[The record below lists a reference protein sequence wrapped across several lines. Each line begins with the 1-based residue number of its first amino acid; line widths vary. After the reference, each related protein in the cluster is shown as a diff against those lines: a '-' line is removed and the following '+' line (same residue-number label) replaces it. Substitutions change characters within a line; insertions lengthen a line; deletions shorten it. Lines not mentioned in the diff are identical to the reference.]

1 MGIRGNWRTLACA
14 TTALCGVPAI
24 ALAQNAPAP
33 APAPPAQAEPA
44 AAQAAVTTVDD
55 IIVTARRREERLQ
68 DVPLAVTAIAPKAL
82 ERANITNVAGL
93 RTQAPALIIVPGAG
107 ANKNT
112 PTFAIRGQSQQ
123 ELTILADPSV
133 SLYIGDIVAPR
144 SQGANGGLF
153 DLASVQVLKG
163 PQGTLFGRNSTG
175 GIVQLIPNAPTDEA
189 GGSFGVTVGNF
200 GTLNTEAIVNM
211 PLGDKLAA
219 RLAVVSNTDDGYLY
233 DVSLGRNINYTD
245 NQALRFSL
253 KWDPNE
259 ALTNTL
265 VIDAYHSNEGG
276 AGSYVRAVNP
286 NGVFNSAP
294 ARTPRNYPTLQEMLA
309 EQQARGTR
317 KTASGTPAFS
327 KVDTVTVANSTVYD
341 LGDHISIKNIFG
353 YRDVSSHSYED
364 TDGLPIPLLEIER
377 NFDQHQFSDELQ
389 ILGQSGNLNWI
400 AGAYYFHEKGSD
412 QGASVTG
419 AVDFGT
425 VQPTSVFAYPG
436 WANTWVKAENTSY
449 AVFAQGTYAFE
460 AVPGLSLT
468 AGVRGNWDKREA
480 NILSRTATACR
491 FTTDE
496 DHNPATAET
505 RPTLANCDL
514 PLSVKYSEPTYNL
527 SLDYKFG
534 DNKLVYVAHRHG
546 YRTGGFGAR
555 ASTEAGLRRTFE
567 PEIVDDIEVG
577 VKADWRFNGVF
588 LRTNLAVYDSQYKDI
603 QRLLQDNTVIPITT
617 VTANAQKAQVQGGEF
632 EFLFRPV
639 PNFELSGFWSYADAK
654 FKEFIDPN
662 GVNLSATAFSRTPK
676 NTYSLSARFT
686 PDIPENIG
694 SELSFGVSYFH
705 SDGFVDN
712 DGAAATQF
720 TPAYELVNLNAELRD
735 VAGTKVSIGLYV
747 NNLLNEK
754 YDFAMLDVFSS
765 LGFSARTPGD
775 PRTYGVKLKYTF

>member
-1 MGIRGNWRTLACA
+1 MSIRGNWRALACV
-14 TTALCGVPAI
+14 TTALCSLPAI
-24 ALAQNAPAP
+24 ALARETPAQGAQGAPAP
-33 APAPPAQAEPA
+33 APEQVA
-44 AAQAAVTTVDD
+44 TTLDD

-68 DVPLAVTAIAPKAL
+68 DVPLAVTAVTPKAL
-82 ERANITNVAGL
+82 ERANITSVSGL

-107 ANKNT
+107 ANKST

-144 SQGANGGLF
+144 SQGSNGGLF

-175 GIVQLIPNAPTDEA
+175 GIVQLIPNAPTSEA
-189 GGSFGVTVGNF
+189 GGSVGVTVGNF
-200 GTLNTEAIVNM
+200 GTVNTEAVINM

-233 DVSLGRNINYTD
+233 DVALGRNVNYTD
-245 NQALRFSL
+245 NKALRFSL
-253 KWDPNE
+253 KWDPTD
-259 ALTNTL
+259 ALTNSL
-265 VIDAYHSNEGG
+265 VIDGYHSNEGG
-276 AGSYVRAVNP
+276 AGSYVRAINP
-286 NGVFNSAP
+286 NGVFNSAA
-294 ARTPRNYPTLQEMLA
+294 ARTPRNYPTLQQMLA
-309 EQQARGTR
+309 DQQARGPR
-317 KTASGTPAFS
+317 QTASGTPSFS
-327 KVDTVTVANSTVYD
+327 KVETLTVANSTVYD
-341 LGDHISIKNIFG
+341 LGDHVSVKNILG
-353 YRDVSSHSYED
+353 YRDVTSHSYED

-377 NFDQHQFSDELQ
+377 IFHQQQWSDELQ
-389 ILGQSGNLNWI
+389 LLGQTGNLNWI
-400 AGAYYFHEKGSD
+400 TGAYYFHEKGSD

-425 VQPTSVFAYPG
+425 VQPTSVFAYTG
-436 WANTWVKAENTSY
+436 WANTWIKAENTSY
-449 AVFAQGTYAFE
+449 AVFAQGTYAFPS
-460 AVPGLSLT
+460 VSGLSLT
-468 AGVRGNWDKREA
+468 AGVRQNWDERNA
-480 NILSRTATACR
+480 TIMSRTATACR
-491 FTTDE
+491 FTTDG
-496 DHNPATAET
+496 DHNPATPET
-505 RPTLANCDL
+505 ATTLANCAL

-555 ASTEAGLRRTFE
+555 ASTEAGLRRTFQ
-567 PEIVDDIEVG
+567 PETVDDVEVG
-577 VKADWRFNGVF
+577 VKADWRFNGAF
-588 LRTNLAVYDSQYKDI
+588 LRTNLAAYSSQYKNI

-617 VTANAQKAQVQGGEF
+617 VTANAQKAKVQGGEF

-639 PNFELSGFWSYADAK
+639 PAFELSGFWSYADAK
-654 FKEFIDPN
+654 FEKFIDPN

-676 NTYSLSARFT
+676 NVYSLTARVT
-686 PDIPENIG
+686 PTIPENIG

-712 DGAAATQF
+712 DGAAATQI
-720 TPAYELVNLNAELRD
+720 TYAYELVNLNAELRN
-735 VAGTKVSIGLYV
+735 VHGTQATIGLYV
-747 NNLLNEK
+747 NNALNEK

-775 PRTYGVKLKYTF
+775 PRTYGVRLKYEF